1 MFYIRLFGR
10 KIEDKLC
17 LLFLKDYRKQ
27 DRVAAEIAA
36 RYNMSR
42 AYKMARNFGLTP
54 MESLDENDL
63 LTEENYHLLMDW
75 NLKFG
80 KSAFQ

>member
-42 AYKMARNFGLTP
+42 AYKMARDFGLTP

-63 LTEENYHLLMDW
+63 LTEENYHLLMD
-75 NLKFG
+75 
-80 KSAFQ
+80 

>member
-17 LLFLKDYRKQ
+17 LLFMKDYRKQ

-36 RYNMSR
+36 RYNLSK

-63 LTEENYHLLMDW
+63 LTEENYHLLMD
-75 NLKFG
+75 
-80 KSAFQ
+80 

>member
-1 MFYIRLFGR
+1 MFYIRLVGR

-63 LTEENYHLLMDW
+63 LTEENYHLLMD
-75 NLKFG
+75 
-80 KSAFQ
+80 

>member
-17 LLFLKDYRKQ
+17 LLFLKDYRRQ

-42 AYKMARNFGLTP
+42 AYRMARNCGLNP
-54 MESLDENDL
+54 IEALEENNL
-63 LTEENYHLLMDW
+63 LTNETYNELYN
-75 NLKFG
+75 
-80 KSAFQ
+80 

>member
-17 LLFLKDYRKQ
+17 LLFLKDYRRQ

-42 AYKMARNFGLTP
+42 AYRMDRNCGLNP
-54 MESLDENDL
+54 IEALEENNL
-63 LTEENYHLLMDW
+63 LTNETYNELYN
-75 NLKFG
+75 
-80 KSAFQ
+80 

>member
-36 RYNMSR
+36 RYNMLK
-42 AYKMARNFGLTP
+42 AYKMARNFGLNP
-54 MESLDENDL
+54 IEALEENDL
-63 LTEENYHLLMDW
+63 LTEETYKELVNKQTL
-75 NLKFG
+75 
-80 KSAFQ
+80 

>member
-36 RYNMSR
+36 RYNLSK
-42 AYKMARNFGLTP
+42 AYRMARRFGLSP
-54 MESLDENDL
+54 VEALDENDL
-63 LTEENYHLLMDW
+63 LTEENFHLLMD
-75 NLKFG
+75 
-80 KSAFQ
+80 

>member
-17 LLFLKDYRKQ
+17 LLFLKDYRRQ

-42 AYKMARNFGLTP
+42 AYRMARNCGLNP
-54 MESLDENDL
+54 IEALEENNL
-63 LTEENYHLLMDW
+63 LTKETYNELYN
-75 NLKFG
+75 
-80 KSAFQ
+80 

>member
-36 RYNMSR
+36 RYNLSK
-42 AYKMARNFGLTP
+42 AYKMARRFGLSP
-54 MESLDENDL
+54 VEALDENDL
-63 LTEENYHLLMDW
+63 YDEDARRELF
-75 NLKFG
+75 K
-80 KSAFQ
+80 

>member
-63 LTEENYHLLMDW
+63 LTDENYHLLMD
-75 NLKFG
+75 
-80 KSAFQ
+80 

>member
-36 RYNMSR
+36 RYNLSK
-42 AYKMARNFGLTP
+42 AYKMARRFGLSP
-54 MESLDENDL
+54 VEALDENDL
-63 LTEENYHLLMDW
+63 YDENARREL
-75 NLKFG
+75 FG
-80 KSAFQ
+80 

>member
-27 DRVAAEIAA
+27 DRVAAQIVA
-36 RYNMSR
+36 RYNMSK
-42 AYKMARNFGLTP
+42 AYRMAREFGLTP
-54 MESLDENDL
+54 IEALEDNDL
-63 LTEENYHLLMDW
+63 LTEQTYQELV
-75 NLKFG
+75 G
-80 KSAFQ
+80 

>member
-54 MESLDENDL
+54 MESLDENAL
-63 LTEENYHLLMDW
+63 LTEENYHLLVD
-75 NLKFG
+75 
-80 KSAFQ
+80 

>member
-1 MFYIRLFGR
+1 MFYFRLFGR

-36 RYNMSR
+36 RYNLSK
-42 AYKMARNFGLTP
+42 AYKMARRFGLSP
-54 MESLDENDL
+54 VEALDENDL
-63 LTEENYHLLMDW
+63 YDEAAHREL
-75 NLKFG
+75 FG
-80 KSAFQ
+80 

>member
-42 AYKMARNFGLTP
+42 AYKMARNFGLTL

-63 LTEENYHLLMDW
+63 LTEENYHLLVD
-75 NLKFG
+75 
-80 KSAFQ
+80 

>member
-36 RYNMSR
+36 RYNLSK
-42 AYKMARNFGLTP
+42 AYKMARRFGLSP
-54 MESLDENDL
+54 VEALDENDL
-63 LTEENYHLLMDW
+63 LTEENFHLLMD
-75 NLKFG
+75 
-80 KSAFQ
+80 

>member
-1 MFYIRLFGR
+1 M
-10 KIEDKLC
+10 
-17 LLFLKDYRKQ
+17 LFLKDYRKQ

-63 LTEENYHLLMDW
+63 LTEENYHLLMD
-75 NLKFG
+75 
-80 KSAFQ
+80 

>member
-36 RYNMSR
+36 RYNLSK
-42 AYKMARNFGLTP
+42 AYKMARRFGLSP
-54 MESLDENDL
+54 VEALDENDL
-63 LTEENYHLLMDW
+63 YDEDARRKLFD
-75 NLKFG
+75 
-80 KSAFQ
+80 

>member
-27 DRVAAEIAA
+27 DRVAAQIAA
-36 RYNMSR
+36 RYNMSK
-42 AYKMARNFGLTP
+42 AYKMARDFGLTP
-54 MESLDENDL
+54 IEALEDNDL
-63 LTEENYHLLMDW
+63 LTEETYKELCI
-75 NLKFG
+75 
-80 KSAFQ
+80 

>member
-54 MESLDENDL
+54 IESLDENDL
-63 LTEENYHLLMDW
+63 LTEENYHLLVD
-75 NLKFG
+75 
-80 KSAFQ
+80 

>member
-1 MFYIRLFGR
+1 MFYIRLLGR

-17 LLFLKDYRKQ
+17 LLFLKAYRKQ

-63 LTEENYHLLMDW
+63 LTEENYHLLMD
-75 NLKFG
+75 
-80 KSAFQ
+80 

>member
-17 LLFLKDYRKQ
+17 LLFLKEYRKQ

-36 RYNMSR
+36 RYNMSK
-42 AYKMARNFGLTP
+42 AYKMARDFGLTP
-54 MESLDENDL
+54 IEALEDNDL
-63 LTEENYHLLMDW
+63 LTEEAYKELVN
-75 NLKFG
+75 
-80 KSAFQ
+80 

>member
-1 MFYIRLFGR
+1 MFYIRLLGR

-63 LTEENYHLLMDW
+63 LTEENYHLLMD
-75 NLKFG
+75 
-80 KSAFQ
+80 

>member
-10 KIEDKLC
+10 KIEDKFC
-17 LLFLKDYRKQ
+17 LLFLKEYRKQ

-63 LTEENYHLLMDW
+63 LTEENYHLLMD
-75 NLKFG
+75 
-80 KSAFQ
+80 

>member
-42 AYKMARNFGLTP
+42 AYKMARSFGLNP
-54 MESLDENDL
+54 VEALVENDL
-63 LTEENYHLLMDW
+63 YDEKARREL
-75 NLKFG
+75 FG
-80 KSAFQ
+80 

>member
-17 LLFLKDYRKQ
+17 LLFLKDYRMQ

-36 RYNMSR
+36 RYNMTK
-42 AYKMARNFGLTP
+42 AYKMARNFGLSP
-54 MESLDENDL
+54 IEALDENDL
-63 LTEENYHLLMDW
+63 LTEENFHLLVE
-75 NLKFG
+75 
-80 KSAFQ
+80 

>member
-63 LTEENYHLLMDW
+63 LTEENYHLLMD
-75 NLKFG
+75 
-80 KSAFQ
+80 

>member
-63 LTEENYHLLMDW
+63 LTEENYHLLME
-75 NLKFG
+75 
-80 KSAFQ
+80 

>member
-10 KIEDKLC
+10 MIEDKLC
-17 LLFLKDYRKQ
+17 LLFLKDYRRQ

-42 AYKMARNFGLTP
+42 AYRMARNCGLNP
-54 MESLDENDL
+54 IEALEENNL
-63 LTEENYHLLMDW
+63 LTNETYNELYN
-75 NLKFG
+75 
-80 KSAFQ
+80 

>member
-10 KIEDKLC
+10 KIVDKLC

-63 LTEENYHLLMDW
+63 LTEENYHLLMD
-75 NLKFG
+75 
-80 KSAFQ
+80 

>member
-36 RYNMSR
+36 RYNLSK
-42 AYKMARNFGLTP
+42 AYKMVRRFGLSP
-54 MESLDENDL
+54 VEALDENDL
-63 LTEENYHLLMDW
+63 LTEENFHLLMD
-75 NLKFG
+75 
-80 KSAFQ
+80 

>member
-1 MFYIRLFGR
+1 MIMFYIRLFGR

-36 RYNMSR
+36 RYNMSE
-42 AYKMARNFGLTP
+42 AYKMARRFGLNP
-54 MESLDENDL
+54 IEALDDNDL
-63 LTEENYHLLMDW
+63 YDEEAQREL
-75 NLKFG
+75 F
-80 KSAFQ
+80 S